1 VLRFGPNDK
10 YVIRTGRRSE
20 RDPDVPEDR
29 IIGVRVSPGTIEI
42 RTGTVKLVPS
52 DILQPDACIQPW
64 PKRWAATHERQ
75 IGNLADP
82 VGAVRASGKGAI
94 ERRIRSAADRHS
106 PPREAPGFIIDI
118 GKRSIQEPQ
127 LVVGIVGEPER
138 LARARVMILVNPG
151 DAGSNSVRITEILI
165 LGIDPNICE
174 GVGARARQPNRKD
187 L

>member
-151 DAGSNSVRITEILI
+151 DAGVATSNRANLLLYVRNSRLEMKGSCAL
-165 LGIDPNICE
+165 LMS
-174 GVGARARQPNRKD
+174 
-187 L
+187 